1 MQLSF
6 TGFQNRLEQARIH
19 THSHSH
25 TYTHTARCDV
35 HILLHNWCYS
45 VLASVSTA
53 CDAASRTLLRV
64 NPLRAPHAPTRQA
77 NSTQPRGGKKIH
89 SEEEP
94 SKNQTQ
100 VNKRCQQHELV
111 LQHTPCLNVS
121 ERQWEKVAGLGAA
134 NGGSRE
140 DKKEW
145 PSTLES
151 VSQQALHNTPS
162 YSTDQH
168 F

>member
-1 MQLSF
+1 MLQCVSI
-6 TGFQNRLEQARIH
+6 GEHSVWCGVEDIAARQPP
-19 THSHSH
+19 SC
-25 TYTHTARCDV
+25 TARP
-35 HILLHNWCYS
+35 N
-45 VLASVSTA
+45 ST
-53 CDAASRTLLRV
+53 S
-64 NPLRAPHAPTRQA
+64 H
-77 NSTQPRGGKKIH
+77 STQPRGGKKIH

-151 VSQQALHNTPS
+151 VSQQALHNTPN